1 VAVALAAGDGLA
13 AVAAAHGVSLAT
25 VRTQAQ
31 HVYRKTG
38 VRGRRPSRASWSAS
52 HRCADVR

>member
-1 VAVALAAGDGLA
+1 
-13 AVAAAHGVSLAT
+13 

-38 VRGRRPSRASWSAS
+38 VRGQVALARLVERLAHAL
-52 HRCADVR
+52 